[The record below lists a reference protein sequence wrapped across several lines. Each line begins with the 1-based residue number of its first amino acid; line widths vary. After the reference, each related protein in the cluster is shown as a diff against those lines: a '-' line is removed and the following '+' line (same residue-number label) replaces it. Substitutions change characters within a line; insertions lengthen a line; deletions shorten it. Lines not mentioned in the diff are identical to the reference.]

1 MLSATNHGNLNELST
16 KLEERVKEI
25 EPELELRKVS
35 VQLDKEKQEILKNL
49 LESGIS
55 EDMIA
60 DQLDLDVEIVKTL
73 IHEFSKSP

>member
-1 MLSATNHGNLNELST
+1 MLSATNRGNLNELLT
-16 KLEERVKEI
+16 KLEECVKEI
-25 EPELELRKVS
+25 EPESELRKVS

>member
-1 MLSATNHGNLNELST
+1 M
-16 KLEERVKEI
+16 
-25 EPELELRKVS
+25 ELRKVS

-49 LESGIS
+49 PESGIS